1 MDSNLLKTKSIEQL
15 VGDAESGAKALK
27 RTLTAM
33 DLTLLGIGAIIGTGI
48 FVLTGTAAANQA
60 GPGIVLS
67 YVMAGLVCAFA
78 ALCYAEFAA
87 MIPISGSAYTYAYA
101 TLGEI
106 FAWMIGWDLILEYAV
121 GSMTVAVGWSGYFQ
135 RILAGFG
142 LHLPAWMSAAPAAGV
157 EGAIVNLPAIFIV
170 LVISALLV
178 IGVRES
184 ARFNAV
190 MVAVKLAAILFFIV
204 VGVGYVKPENWS
216 PFLPYG
222 WAGVSAAAAVVF
234 FAYIGF
240 DAVSTTAEEA
250 KNPSR
255 DLPIGIIASLVICTV
270 LYLAV
275 AGILSGIIPVVQFK
289 ATPQFLNAPVGY
301 ALHVINMDWAAGLV
315 SAGAVAG
322 ITSVLLVMLLSQPR
336 IFFAMSRDQLLPPGV
351 SKVHPRFRTPYITT
365 MITGVVVAIVAG
377 FTPINVLGEMTSIGT
392 LFAFVVVCMAVI
404 ILRRSRPDA
413 RSAVQGALRLRHSRV
428 WRRVLGLPDGQPD
441 GDDVGA
447 LPRVARPRHGD
458 LLVLRP
464 DPQPARERGRSRG
477 AERRRKPG
485 QLPQDGRLHAD
496 LQRLLHH
503 AAGRVDGVGRHLG
516 GAGEVARARHDAHEL
531 VRAAHQSA
539 DCRRLRSEDSGR
551 RRRRRGRRLRARAVV
566 EEVVGISVS
575 ARLLDGNAV
584 AAAIREAVLP
594 DVQRFTVSSGR
605 PPGLGIVLVGEDPA
619 VGDLRPQ
626 QGEGRWLRPACG
638 STCSACRRLRALSDL
653 LALVE
658 RLNAS
663 DVARRDPRSGAVA

>member
-15 VGDAESGAKALK
+15 VGDAEHGAKALK

-60 GPGIVLS
+60 GPAIVLS
-67 YVMAGLVCAFA
+67 YVLAGLACAFA

-135 RILAGFG
+135 RILAGFDVY
-142 LHLPAWMSAAPAAGV
+142 LPAWMSAAPAAGM
-157 EGAIVNLPAIFIV
+157 EGAIVNLPAIIIV
-170 LVISALLV
+170 LVISSLLV

-204 VGVGYVKPENWS
+204 VGIGYVKPENWS
-216 PFLPYG
+216 PFMPYG
-222 WAGVSAAAAVVF
+222 FAGVTGAAAVVF

-255 DLPIGIIASLVICTV
+255 DLPIGIIASLIICTV
-270 LYLAV
+270 LYLSV
-275 AGILSGIIPVVQFK
+275 AGVLSGIVPVVDFK
-289 ATPQFLNAPVGY
+289 TDAQFLNAPVGY
-301 ALHVINMDWAAGLV
+301 ALAVINQDWAAGLV

-365 MITGVVVAIVAG
+365 LITGVIVAIVAG
-377 FTPINVLGEMTSIGT
+377 FTPIQVLGEMTSIGT
-392 LFAFVVVCMAVI
+392 LFAFVVVSIAVI
-404 ILRRSRPDA
+404 ILRIQRPDA
-413 RSAVQGALRLRHSRV
+413 RRPFRV
-428 WRRVLGLPDGQPD
+428 PGGYVIPVLGVLSCGYLMI
-441 GDDVGA
+441 A
-447 LPRVARPRHGD
+447 LSVMTWVRFLGWLD
-458 LLVLRP
+458 LGMVIYWFYGRTHSQLANAAEASRRSGLESFANFMKMTGYMLVFNGFCITLLGLMTEWGVTTEEIAKWHELDAVLTRWFGLHINPEIADAFGLRI
-464 DPQPARERGRSRG
+464 
-477 AERRRKPG
+477 
-485 QLPQDGRLHAD
+485 L
-496 LQRLLHH
+496 
-503 AAGRVDGVGRHLG
+503 AAGLM
-516 GAGEVARARHDAHEL
+516 
-531 VRAAHQSA
+531 
-539 DCRRLRSEDSGR
+539 
-551 RRRRRGRRLRARAVV
+551 AVV
-566 EEVVGISVS
+566 IGFVLARSVKKS
-575 ARLLDGNAV
+575 
-584 AAAIREAVLP
+584 
-594 DVQRFTVSSGR
+594 
-605 PPGLGIVLVGEDPA
+605 
-619 VGDLRPQ
+619 
-626 QGEGRWLRPACG
+626 
-638 STCSACRRLRALSDL
+638 
-653 LALVE
+653 
-658 RLNAS
+658 
-663 DVARRDPRSGAVA
+663 

>member
-15 VGDAESGAKALK
+15 VGDAERGAKALK
-27 RTLTAM
+27 RTLSAM

-60 GPGIVLS
+60 GPAIVLS
-67 YVMAGLVCAFA
+67 YVLAGLACAFA

-135 RILAGFG
+135 RILAGIG
-142 LHLPAWMSAAPAAGV
+142 ENGIHLPVWMSAAPNAGV
-157 EGAIVNLPAIFIV
+157 EGAIVNLPAIVIV
-170 LVISALLV
+170 LIISALLV

-216 PFLPYG
+216 PFMPYG
-222 WAGVSAAAAVVF
+222 FPGVSLAAGVVF

-255 DLPIGIIASLVICTV
+255 DLPIGIVASLVICTL
-270 LYLAV
+270 LYLLV
-275 AGILSGIIPVVQFK
+275 AGILSGIIPVVQYK
-289 ATPQFLNAPVGY
+289 NDPQFINAPVGY
-301 ALHVINMDWAAGLV
+301 ALAVINMDWAAALV

-365 MITGVVVAIVAG
+365 IITGVVVAIVAA

-392 LFAFVVVCMAVI
+392 LFAFVVVSMAVI
-404 ILRRSRPDA
+404 ILRRRRPDA
-413 RSAVQGALRLRHSRV
+413 HRPFKV
-428 WRRVLGLPDGQPD
+428 WGGYTIPVLGVVSCAYLMLSLTIMTWVRFLVWLDLGMVIYWFYGRTHSQL
-441 GDDVGA
+441 A
-447 LPRVARPRHGD
+447 SSAEAAARTGLESTGNFLKMAGYMLMFNGFCI
-458 LLVLRP
+458 LL
-464 DPQPARERGRSRG
+464 
-477 AERRRKPG
+477 
-485 QLPQDGRLHAD
+485 
-496 LQRLLHH
+496 
-503 AAGRVDGVGRHLG
+503 LG
-516 GAGEVARARHDAHEL
+516 LMTEWGISQEEL
-531 VRAAHQSA
+531 VRWHELDDLLNRWFGLHINPQIA
-539 DCRRLRSEDSGR
+539 DSFGITIL
-551 RRRRRGRRLRARAVV
+551 
-566 EEVVGISVS
+566 VVG
-575 ARLLDGNAV
+575 LV
-584 AAAIREAVLP
+584 AA
-594 DVQRFTVSSGR
+594 
-605 PPGLGIVLVGEDPA
+605 GIGF
-619 VGDLRPQ
+619 
-626 QGEGRWLRPACG
+626 
-638 STCSACRRLRALSDL
+638 AL
-653 LALVE
+653 
-658 RLNAS
+658 
-663 DVARRDPRSGAVA
+663 ARSPRK